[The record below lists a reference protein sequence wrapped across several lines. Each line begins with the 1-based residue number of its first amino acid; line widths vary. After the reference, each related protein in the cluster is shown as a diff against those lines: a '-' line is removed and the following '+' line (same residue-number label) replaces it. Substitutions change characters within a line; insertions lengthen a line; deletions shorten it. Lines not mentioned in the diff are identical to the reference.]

1 MLKVCNLHTVHAVQ
15 ELSPKA
21 VDARLRRM
29 CDIKRK
35 TGRCA
40 VEPWIR
46 EEWLKGGTSREVLL
60 LSLLEAIKVCGTE
73 NNAVTRNKVKAHS

>member
-1 MLKVCNLHTVHAVQ
+1 MCACYIAHAVQ

-29 CDIKRK
+29 CDVKKK

-46 EEWLKGGTSREVLL
+46 DEWLKGGTSREVLL

-73 NNAVTRNKVKAHS
+73 NNAATRNKVKAHP